1 LPTSLLNMKLHVE
14 QQHGIKYNE
23 HSLHNLVK
31 FASEWQ
37 VVITLRYAKLKKY
50 ESVEDYYDQFL

>member
-1 LPTSLLNMKLHVE
+1 MPTSLLNMKLHVE